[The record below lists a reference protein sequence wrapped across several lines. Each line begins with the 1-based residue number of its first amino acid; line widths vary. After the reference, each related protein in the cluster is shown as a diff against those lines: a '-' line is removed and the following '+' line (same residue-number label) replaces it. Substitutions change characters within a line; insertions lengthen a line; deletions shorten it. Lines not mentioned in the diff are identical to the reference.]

1 MESAHDAVGRTGL
14 VILDKLRSDTRLA
27 VALFVV
33 SLAEIAACVVEHLRF
48 DDEETFDG
56 CFYNIHIYNALRVAK
71 R

>member
-14 VILDKLRSDTRLA
+14 VILDKLRGYTRLA

-48 DDEETFDG
+48 NDEETLNG
-56 CFYNIHIYNALRVAK
+56 CVYDIHIYNALRVAK